1 MSELC
6 RSDAAYVM
14 GALSPADRREYEEHL
29 RDCRD
34 CQAAV
39 QRIAGLPG
47 LLALTT
53 QETLAE
59 PDPAVPDTVLPVLV
73 GRAQAA
79 RRRRRVSAG
88 LVAAAVA
95 ALVVVSAVLV
105 VNRIGEADESSA
117 GGPARGAATAG
128 AESPG
133 ASTAGSGSASSAA
146 VMPDEVTP
154 MTQVVPGPMTA
165 SLELVD
171 KKWGTAI
178 TVVCTYA
185 DGTNSSVSYDLAVLD
200 VDGHRGSA
208 GTWRAVP
215 GATAR
220 VTAATSV
227 PRNRIVALEV
237 RLPDGRTILRSA
249 P

>member
-14 GALSPADRREYEEHL
+14 GALSPADRREYEAHL

-53 QETLAE
+53 EGALKQA
-59 PDPAVPDTVLPVLV
+59 PAVPDTLLPALV
-73 GRAQAA
+73 ERVEAT
-79 RRRRRVSAG
+79 RRRRRWISAG

-95 ALVVVSAVLV
+95 AIVAVSTVLV
-105 VNRIGEADESSA
+105 VNRTGEADEYSA
-117 GGPARGAATAG
+117 GGPAAG
-128 AESPG
+128 APSG
-133 ASTAGSGSASSAA
+133 GSASTTAAGPGSPASAA
-146 VMPDEVTP
+146 PVPDEQTP

-165 SLELVD
+165 SLELFD
-171 KKWGTAI
+171 RKWGTAI
-178 TVVCTYA
+178 TVICTYS
-185 DGTNSSVSYDLAVLD
+185 GNTNSSVSYDLAVLD

-220 VTAATSV
+220 VNAATAV

-237 RLPDGRTILRSA
+237 RLPDGRTILRSV